1 MKKWGNI
8 MQKNFSSQNFS
19 EANNYF
25 LHREMRELAPV
36 LQHCLDLTSMII
48 KYLVSKKII
57 IVYLCK
63 LYNV

>member
-8 MQKNFSSQNFS
+8 MQKNFSSHS

-36 LQHCLDLTSMII
+36 LQHCLDLTSIII
-48 KYLVSKKII
+48 KYLVSKKN
-57 IVYLCK
+57 
-63 LYNV
+63 YNCVFM